1 MAALRRITVCREGW
15 YYLLVLGLVFCGAM
29 LREVNL
35 LLILAGLLLG
45 PLLFNL
51 RAVVV
56 TLRNLEV
63 RRKMPQAVCA
73 GDLLVANVSVTNAR
87 RRIGSWA
94 VVVEDEVQPEPAR
107 AHEKPLRPS
116 VLFPYVPAGQTRKG
130 VYRGRLVRRG
140 RYRVGP
146 LRISTRFPFGL
157 FCRTIVVGQG
167 ETLTVLPRLGRLSR
181 GWAARRHEA
190 FAGTH
195 RRERRHGTEGDF
207 YGLRPWHSGD
217 SRRWIHW
224 RSSAR
229 SGELLVRQFEQPRNR
244 DVAVLVDLWQPP
256 RPAPQD
262 RDHVELAVSFAATV
276 LSDLCRKG
284 GSTLHLGAG
293 SPQSRD
299 KTGTGSEPRRESAT
313 HTTDGE
319 VPVPVLSQLLSGP
332 ASLALLQEM
341 MERLAVVEAEST
353 DRLAESLARALGEIE
368 PGTEIVLV
376 STRPIDLSDR
386 TRFAA
391 LWADPARR
399 SLIRRIRCVDVSSK
413 ELSKFFRAE

>member
-1 MAALRRITVCREGW
+1 MASLRRTTVCREGW
-15 YYLLVLGLVFCGAM
+15 YYLLVLGLVSCGAM

-51 RAVVV
+51 RAVAV

-63 RRKMPQAVCA
+63 RRKMPQSVCA
-73 GDLLVANVSVTNAR
+73 GDLLVANVSLTNRR
-87 RRIGSWA
+87 RRIGGWA
-94 VVVEDEVQPEPAR
+94 VVVEDEVQAEPAR

-116 VLFPYVPAGQTRKG
+116 VLFPYVPAGQSRKG

-140 RYRVGP
+140 RYRLGP

-157 FCRTIVVGQG
+157 FCRTIVVGKA

-207 YGLRPWHSGD
+207 YGLRPWRSGD

-229 SGELLVRQFEQPRNR
+229 SGELVVRQFEQPRNR

-256 RPAPQD
+256 RPTPSD

-284 GSTLHLGAG
+284 GSTLHLGASG
-293 SPQSRD
+293 A
-299 KTGTGSEPRRESAT
+299 K
-313 HTTDGE
+313 
-319 VPVPVLSQLLSGP
+319 LLSGP
-332 ASLALLQEM
+332 ASQALLQEM
-341 MERLAVVEAEST
+341 MERLAVVQGESA
-353 DRLAESLARALGEIE
+353 DRLAELLMQALGEIE

-391 LWADPARR
+391 PWADPTRR
-399 SLIRRIRCVDVSSK
+399 ALLRRIRCVDVSSE